1 MKTDEFACPHLR
13 TTRARRL
20 GQLLEV
26 LSKTVDTRGVIAG
39 RTHCHTTLGDI
50 FRGTNS
56 AIHLSKEEMI
66 DFEKMSEKFNLR
78 FPSENRFFWTTFLR
92 YSVPFSYLAI
102 DMEAILNQIISA
114 TVAKFASA
122 LSEKTSLPTEEIIEM
137 WKAAV
142 SSVSVQVDGEKATK
156 TRKRQPKKVAKEKTT
171 SDEDKPT
178 TEDEEPTKSDE
189 EPTKSDEVVHACS
202 FKPKK
207 GNSVC
212 GKEVVEGSSMC
223 AAHKRYEG
231 AIAAELAEK
240 KTCGA
245 VISKGDRKGQVCGA
259 NVKEGNECCSKHIKK
274 AVAETEKKTCGCII
288 GSGKRK
294 GETCGG
300 IVKEGNECCSKHTKK
315 EKPSVVVEEAHDLGE
330 VEEVWRD
337 ADVAD
342 TDLDD

>member
-1 MKTDEFACPHLR
+1 
-13 TTRARRL
+13 
-20 GQLLEV
+20 
-26 LSKTVDTRGVIAG
+26 
-39 RTHCHTTLGDI
+39 
-50 FRGTNS
+50 
-56 AIHLSKEEMI
+56 
-66 DFEKMSEKFNLR
+66 
-78 FPSENRFFWTTFLR
+78 
-92 YSVPFSYLAI
+92 
-102 DMEAILNQIISA
+102 MEAILNQIISA

-122 LSEKTSLPTEEIIEM
+122 LSEKTSLPAEEIIEM

-156 TRKRQPKKVAKEKTT
+156 TRKRPAKKVAKPVEEEKPT
-171 SDEDKPT
+171 SDEDKTT
-178 TEDEEPTKSDE
+178 TEDEEPTKNDE
-189 EPTKSDEVVHACS
+189 VHACS

-207 GNSVC
+207 GNNVC

-259 NVKEGNECCSKHIKK
+259 NVKDGNECCSKHIKK
-274 AVAETEKKTCGCII
+274 AVAEKKTCGGII

-300 IVKEGNECCSKHTKK
+300 IVKEGREFCSKHTSFFVHPK
-315 EKPSVVVEEAHDLGE
+315 KPSVAEEEPDLGE
-330 VEEVWRD
+330 VEEVTD
-337 ADVAD
+337 ADLAD
-342 TDLDD
+342 TDLDE